1 VPHVEQGLLTLPGH
15 MSPPPGFSGVPV
27 ARSLVVCVMFC
38 TSAFVFSSFG
48 HCVVCPIMIRG
59 FVLPLCY
66 LVAIVLPVLLRF
78 TLSYYLFGILWPLCC
93 LSYYD
98 SRFRI
103 TSLVFCGHF
112 VFCPIAIHVL
122 YYVFGILWPL
132 CCLSYYDS
140 RFVLPLWYLVVIVL
154 SVLLRFMFCF
164 TSLVSCDRC
173 VVCPITIHGFVLR
186 LWCLQ
191 AFLEC
196 MLSIDLVCNFD
207 A

>member
-1 VPHVEQGLLTLPGH
+1 LYISVCLFFFWPLCCLSYYDSRFCITSLL
-15 MSPPPGFSGVPV
+15 S
-27 ARSLVVCVMFC
+27 C
-38 TSAFVFSSFG
+38 G
-48 HCVVCPIMIRG
+48 HCVACPITIHG
-59 FVLPLCY
+59 FILPLWY
-66 LVAIVLPVLLRF
+66 LLAIVLSVLIRF
-78 TLSYYLFGILWPLCC
+78 TLSYYLFGLLWPLCC